1 MTEEFKRMQKLAGI
15 ILEETTPNNNKPAA
29 STDPQADKGAEIGLK
44 QALATLKSS
53 VSSIQTSP
61 KDKELQ
67 EGAAL
72 TLGLIAGA
80 PGLISALG
88 KGVNVVSSVFQKDK
102 KQGTVVGN
110 ALKKWGHSLEH
121 TYMDAIGAML
131 KKAFPS
137 KYSNQDVHDKKS
149 ELHKAAHGLYA
160 AVLAAAAI
168 SSGMGAT
175 EAHSTVMQG
184 LESGLSAFKSSE
196 VVDLAKKI
204 AAV

>member
-1 MTEEFKRMQKLAGI
+1 MNKEFKRMQKLAGI
-15 ILEETTPNNNKPAA
+15 ILEETTPDATQTT
-29 STDPQADKGAEIGLK
+29 STDPQADKDAEIGLK

-61 KDKELQ
+61 QDKELK

-102 KQGTVVGN
+102 KKGTVVGN

-137 KYSNQDVHDKKS
+137 KYGTQDVHDKKS

-175 EAHSTVMQG
+175 EAHSTVMKG

-196 VVDLAKKI
+196 VVALAKQI

>member
-1 MTEEFKRMQKLAGI
+1 MNKEFKRMQRLAGI
-15 ILEETTPNNNKPAA
+15 ILEETSSNDNKVP
-29 STDPQADKGAEIGLK
+29 STDPQADKDAEIGLK
-44 QALATLKSS
+44 QALTTLKSS
-53 VSSIQTSP
+53 VLSIKPSP
-61 KDKELQ
+61 QDKELK

-121 TYMDAIGAML
+121 TYMDVIGTML
-131 KKAFPS
+131 KKSFPS
-137 KYSNQDVHDKKS
+137 KYGTQDVHDKNS

-175 EAHSTVMQG
+175 EAHSTVMKG
-184 LESGLSAFKSSE
+184 IESGLSAFKSSE
-196 VVDLAKKI
+196 VVELAKKI

>member
-15 ILEETTPNNNKPAA
+15 ILEETAPNATQPT
-29 STDPQADKGAEIGLK
+29 TDPQADKDAEIGLK
-44 QALATLKSS
+44 QALASLKSS
-53 VSSIQTSP
+53 ISTIKPSP
-61 KDKELQ
+61 KDKELK
-67 EGAAL
+67 EGVAL

-80 PGLISALG
+80 PGLISTLG

-102 KQGTVVGN
+102 KKGTVVGN

-121 TYMDAIGAML
+121 AYIDAIGAML
-131 KKAFPS
+131 QKAFPS
-137 KYSNQDVHDKKS
+137 RYGNQDVHDKKS
-149 ELHKAAHGLYA
+149 ALHQDAHGLYA

-175 EAHSTVMQG
+175 EAHSTIMKG
-184 LESGLSAFKSSE
+184 IEGGLSAFKSSE
-196 VVDLAKKI
+196 VITLAKQI